1 MSVTLKLVHEEGI
14 RLRQQAAHK
23 IEHTKETEI
32 EKIDPLTNEKIVEKK
47 TEFSHTSVDWRFV
60 KRPASDGKIVEE
72 CQQDEDPRRVDS
84 NGRKM
89 QLGTYT
95 LHITAGMNNLV
106 IERKG
111 KIVPYSFKNPAIRNQ
126 VRVQHQRLVDS
137 GRQTKDKKPV
147 HEWKNDGAA
156 KYIPPNTFDGV
167 FVGDGQRAIL
177 DEMPT

>member
-23 IEHTKETEI
+23 IEHKD
-32 EKIDPLTNEKIVEKK
+32 EKTGV
-47 TEFSHTSVDWRFV
+47 TSTPVDWRFV
-60 KRPASDGKIVEE
+60 KRPGSDGKITEE

-95 LHITAGMNNLV
+95 IHVTSGANNLV
-106 IERKG
+106 VERKG
-111 KIVPYSFKNPAIRNQ
+111 KVAPFNFKNNSIRNQ
-126 VRVQHQRLVDS
+126 VRVQYQKLTDS
-137 GRQTKDKKPV
+137 GRKTKDQKPV
-147 HEWKNDGAA
+147 HEWKNDGPA
-156 KYIPPNTFDGV
+156 KYIPSNTFDGV
-167 FVGDGQRAIL
+167 FVGDGQRAII

>member
-1 MSVTLKLVHEEGI
+1 VHEEGI

-23 IEHTKETEI
+23 IEHKDKDDKVT
-32 EKIDPLTNEKIVEKK
+32 
-47 TEFSHTSVDWRFV
+47 HTSVDWRFV
-60 KRPASDGKIVEE
+60 KRPASDGKQVEE
-72 CQQDEDPRRVDS
+72 CQQDEDPRRVDN
-84 NGRKM
+84 NGRKL

-95 LHITAGMNNLV
+95 VHVTAGMNNLV

-111 KIVPYSFKNPAIRNQ
+111 KVAPFNFKNGAIRNQ
-126 VRVQHQRLVDS
+126 VRVQYQKLVDT
-137 GRQTKDKKPV
+137 GRKTKDQKAV

-167 FVGDGQRAIL
+167 FVGDGQRAIV

>member
-14 RLRQQAAHK
+14 RLRQQSAHK
-23 IEHTKETEI
+23 VEHKDE
-32 EKIDPLTNEKIVEKK
+32 LTGTVV
-47 TEFSHTSVDWRFV
+47 SSVDWRFV
-60 KRPASDGKIVEE
+60 KHPASDGKIVEE
-72 CQQDEDPRRVDS
+72 CGQDEDPRRVDNS
-84 NGRKM
+84 GRKM
-89 QLGTYT
+89 KLGTYT
-95 LHITAGMNNLV
+95 VHITAGTNNLV

-111 KIVPYSFKNPAIRNQ
+111 KIAPFSFKNPAIRNQ
-126 VRVQHQRLVDS
+126 VRVQHQRLIDS
-137 GRQTKDKKPV
+137 GRITKDKKPV